1 MARQRVKQIEGTVLV
16 ADDHEVLRIGVVQ
29 LLRECF
35 GVSTTLH
42 AETFDEAL
50 ERAGDPSVRL
60 VILDLGMP
68 GLEGVQE
75 LVKIRR
81 ARPEAKVVV
90 LSGSEEPED
99 ILAALSAG
107 VHGYIIKSA
116 RLDSLVERLSYIL
129 AGEIY
134 VPAILAERAAPE
146 TADLKAQAAQFKP
159 ATSSLQLSDRQRQ
172 VLKGLV
178 LGQSNKQ
185 IARDL
190 KLAEGTVKMHIGA
203 LFRALGAVNRAHAA
217 ALGKPLIE

>member
-1 MARQRVKQIEGTVLV
+1 MARQRMQEIDGTVIV
-16 ADDHEVLRIGVVQ
+16 ADDHEVLRVGVVQ
-29 LLRECF
+29 LLRDSF
-35 GVSTTLH
+35 GVDKTLH
-42 AETFDEAL
+42 ASSFDEAL
-50 ERAGDPSVRL
+50 GLVEDPAVRL

-68 GLEGVQE
+68 GLGCPQE
-75 LVKIRR
+75 LSKIRR
-81 ARPEAKVVV
+81 KRPEAKVVV
-90 LSGSEEPED
+90 LSGSEDPDD

-107 VHGYIIKSA
+107 VHGYMIKSA
-116 RLDSLVERLSYIL
+116 RLDSLVERLAYVMS
-129 AGEIY
+129 GEIY
-134 VPAILAERAAPE
+134 VPSLLAERAVPAPE
-146 TADLKAQAAQFKP
+146 ESKAPLVKLGNGA
-159 ATSSLQLSDRQRQ
+159 LQLSDRQRQ